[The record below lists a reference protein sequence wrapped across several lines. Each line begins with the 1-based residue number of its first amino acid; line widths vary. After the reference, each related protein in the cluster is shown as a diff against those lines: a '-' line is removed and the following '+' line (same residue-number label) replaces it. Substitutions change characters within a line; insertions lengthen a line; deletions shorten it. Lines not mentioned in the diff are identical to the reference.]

1 MWTFVVLLMT
11 LGLAQS
17 QKKNL
22 EDFEDFVIG
31 SCCGVEA
38 FYPDGK
44 LDVTKLEGWVMQDQE
59 SKPLICSFPG
69 DKTN

>member
-1 MWTFVVLLMT
+1 MWTFVILLLT
-11 LGLAQS
+11 LGLARS

-44 LDVTKLEGWVMQDQE
+44 LEVTKLEG
-59 SKPLICSFPG
+59 
-69 DKTN
+69 